1 MFLFFILLIS
11 AIPSVHGQNQ
21 VITSLDVDLT
31 WNTMITNRKTAI
43 SSLPAYADFP
53 DNATS
58 WTDYAEKSFEE
69 LLIEDDCWISEGSVD
84 KGFRPYVKGADGWG
98 PGSWVRTSTELMAGI
113 DVLWPMYRYLQLN
126 PNSTREDN
134 VTEFIVELQNYYAPT
149 LKQTL
154 NNPASGST
162 NSAEHD
168 SWYYVENSILKFGHL
183 FKISNITALEEPY
196 LNSLESGLEMAH
208 NLNYLFP
215 QFVDASTKRATKNTN
230 INYGTAGLL
239 AYSLVDAYEL
249 THDIT
254 YLEEAETALIALRGV
269 EPPYDTAY
277 EPQEIAAGVAAAARM
292 IQYANIIGSTTDF
305 AQMAVDLFY
314 AEEQTLYYD
323 GGKIDWTFGPKGIPG
338 APNPGASPWLPTS
351 WRDGMHSPYSNPRE
365 LGSGGIDAPA
375 YKENIEAIM
384 FWADYLKNIYFYDG
398 FKAVEPLKIIN
409 LNRIKNFY
417 FFSPNIPDQY
427 ERSYGPV
434 TLQYIPY
441 EDIDYHDVRTDKED
455 ETQRYKAG
463 YNGKEIYGAGETLWN
478 YLMFEALG
486 ESSDNKTLIINL
498 NVFEKD
504 YPSAR
509 NDRKYIVFNP
519 YDEQKTLTFTLKH
532 LSEAYNLYSN
542 NTLLSNNIQPGNS
555 FNITLPALGSAY
567 ITLTDPTI
575 TGLPTTT
582 IPDGSNLVEQI
593 GILGFIGF
601 SIIAIVI
608 VLYFVFKPKT

>member
-1 MFLFFILLIS
+1 MFVILLIS
-11 AIPSVHGQNQ
+11 ANPAVNGHNQ
-21 VITSLDVDLT
+21 AITSLNVDLT
-31 WNTMITNRKTAI
+31 WSNMINNRKTAI
-43 SSLPAYADFP
+43 SKLPAYADYP

-58 WTDYAEKSFEE
+58 WTDYAERSFEE
-69 LLIEDDCWISEGSVD
+69 LLIEDDCWISEATVD

-98 PGSWVRTSTELMAGI
+98 SGSWVRSSTELMAGI

-126 PNSTREDN
+126 PNSTREN
-134 VTEFIVELQNYYAPT
+134 MVTEFINELPNYYAPT

-154 NNPASGST
+154 NNPFTGHTSYR
-162 NSAEHD
+162 HD

-183 FKISNITALEEPY
+183 YKISNITALEEPY
-196 LNSLESGLEMAH
+196 VNSLESGLEMAD

-215 QFVDASTKRATKNTN
+215 QFVEASTKRATFNTN

-249 THDIT
+249 TQNST
-254 YLEEAETALIALRGV
+254 FLTEAENALIALRGV
-269 EPPYDTAY
+269 GRPYDTAY
-277 EPQEIAAGVAAAARM
+277 EPQELAAGVAAAARM
-292 IQYANIIGSTTDF
+292 IRYADLIESSTNF
-305 AQMAVDLFY
+305 AQMAIDLFY
-314 AEEQTLYYD
+314 AEEQTLYYGD
-323 GGKIDWTFGPKGIPG
+323 GSIDWNFGF
-338 APNPGASPWLPTS
+338 NPGASPWLPTS

-365 LGSGGIDAPA
+365 LGNGGINAPA

-384 FWADYLKNIYFYDG
+384 FWTDYLKNIYYYDG
-398 FKAVEPLKIIN
+398 FKAIEPLKILN

-417 FFSPNIPDQY
+417 FFSPNIPDKY

-441 EDIDYHDVRTDKED
+441 EDIDYHDVRWDKED
-455 ETQRYKAG
+455 ESQRFKAG

-478 YLMFEALG
+478 YFMFEALG
-486 ESSDNKTLIINL
+486 EAADNKSLIINL
-498 NVFEKD
+498 NIFDKT
-504 YPSAR
+504 YPAVR
-509 NDRKYIVFNP
+509 NDRVYVVFNP

-532 LSEAYNLYSN
+532 LTEAYNIYSN
-542 NTLLSNNIQPGNS
+542 DSLLIHNIQPGNS

-575 TGLPTTT
+575 TGLPITT
-582 IPDGSNLVEQI
+582 IPTSSSLLPSDESSLGERL
-593 GILGFIGF
+593 GILGFFGF

-608 VLYFVFKPKT
+608 VLYIALKPKTQ